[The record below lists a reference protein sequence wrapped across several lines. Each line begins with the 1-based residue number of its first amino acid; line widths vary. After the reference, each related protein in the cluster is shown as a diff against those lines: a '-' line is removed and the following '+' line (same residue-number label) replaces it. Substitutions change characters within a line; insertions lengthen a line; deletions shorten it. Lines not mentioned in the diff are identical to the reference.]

1 MRILGIDP
9 GLNTTGYGVIEIS
22 DRQISLL
29 EGGVIRP
36 GSTDDALEVRLSFL
50 YDGITEVLGRFSP
63 ESLAMEELYS
73 HYEHPTTA
81 ILMGHARGVICLAA
95 AKSGVPVFS
104 YAATQIKSVL
114 TGSGRASKEQMQMA
128 IVARL
133 GLKELPQPH
142 DIADA
147 LAVAICHHWIADSP
161 VMAAI
166 RVDQPLMGLR
176 GKCVA
181 PEGRR
186 QRIGSTTQ

>member
-22 DRQISLL
+22 DRQITLL
-29 EGGVIRP
+29 EGGVVRP
-36 GSTDDALEVRLSFL
+36 GFADDALEVRLSFL
-50 YDGITEVLGRFSP
+50 YDSITEVLGRFSP
-63 ESLAMEELYS
+63 QSLAMEELYS
-73 HYEHPTTA
+73 HYEHPATA

-166 RVDQPLMGLR
+166 RVDQ
-176 GKCVA
+176 CVG
-181 PEGRR
+181 PKNLPHGINPHGRLPTNE
-186 QRIGSTTQ
+186 S